1 MLEIFNK
8 FFLYFYRW
16 EKAQIEPHE
25 ARSQDSGI
33 GLCSDRT
40 GPVLQVSEEC
50 REVRVSPEESVLISS
65 NQLLS
70 SSSSSNDDLTDLEL
84 NFAAL
89 TDARVFPQS
98 KHILIVISW

>member
-1 MLEIFNK
+1 MKASEYA
-8 FFLYFYRW
+8 FFRW

-40 GPVLQVSEEC
+40 GPALQVSEEC

-70 SSSSSNDDLTDLEL
+70 SSSSSTEDLTDIEL

-89 TDARVFPQS
+89 SDARVFPQS
-98 KHILIVISW
+98 KHYDFSALF

>member
-1 MLEIFNK
+1 M
-8 FFLYFYRW
+8 
-16 EKAQIEPHE
+16 
-25 ARSQDSGI
+25 
-33 GLCSDRT
+33 
-40 GPVLQVSEEC
+40 LQVSEEC

-98 KHILIVISW
+98 KHIL